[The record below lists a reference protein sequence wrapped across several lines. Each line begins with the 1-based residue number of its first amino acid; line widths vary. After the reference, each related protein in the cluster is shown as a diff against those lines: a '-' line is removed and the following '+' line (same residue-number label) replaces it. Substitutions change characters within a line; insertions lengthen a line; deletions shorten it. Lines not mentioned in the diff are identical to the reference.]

1 MSELTK
7 DLIQSALDQDFNKAN
22 QVFND
27 MMSNKMSDILDQ
39 TKVALAGQM
48 FNGEEPEDDEIDDEQ
63 LELELDDDEGSDEDT
78 SAEDFE
84 IDEIDLE
91 AEGDD
96 EEEEEE

>member
-27 MMSNKMSDILDQ
+27 MMSDKMSDILDQ

-48 FNGEEPEDDEIDDEQ
+48 FNGEEPEDDDIVDEQ
-63 LELELDDDEGSDEDT
+63 DDFELEDDEGSDEDT

-84 IDEIDLE
+84 IDEVDLE
-91 AEGDD
+91 TEGDN

>member
-27 MMSNKMSDILDQ
+27 MMNDKMSDILDQ

-48 FNGEEPEDDEIDDEQ
+48 FNGEEPEDDEIDD
-63 LELELDDDEGSDEDT
+63 
-78 SAEDFE
+78 
-84 IDEIDLE
+84 
-91 AEGDD
+91 DD
-96 EEEEEE
+96 EEMEMVSAKIKPKK

>member
-27 MMSNKMSDILDQ
+27 MMNDKMSDILDQ

-48 FNGEEPEDDEIDDEQ
+48 FNGEEPEDDEIDDKQ